1 MAAKADD
8 AAGVRLLWNPDNVKD
23 VAESVGISQIGED
36 ALRCLSQDV
45 EYRIGQVIVEALRFM
60 RAASRTTLTVQDVS
74 LAMRVLDVEPL
85 YGYESTRPLR
95 YGEAS
100 IGPGQPLYYIEDEE
114 VEFEKLINA
123 PLPKVPRDASMTAHW
138 LAIEGVQPSIPQ
150 NPTTAEARS
159 AQDLVAKGPGAHGS
173 GLHMNGGIGGGIGGG
188 GMINGNNNN
197 NNAALAALAAGG
209 GGGGGGGVG
218 GGVGS
223 GSGGTD
229 GVGFKPAVKH
239 IISNELVL
247 YFDKIQA
254 AILDD
259 SPDEEVLRLRE
270 AALES
275 VRSDPGLHQLVP
287 YFVSFIAAQITHRID
302 DVTILRHMMELTT
315 ALVENPHVFLDPYVT
330 PLCAPVLTCLLGQ
343 KLGVG
348 DKGGSGAGGGAG
360 AGAAAAAAAAA
371 AGTSGGSGAGGSTSS
386 NGGSGSGGVQGTD
399 AVRDIY
405 LLRELAAS
413 LLGLL
418 ARKFAKTSTLLR
430 PKLTRTCLKT
440 LLEPDRPA
448 GVLFGAV
455 AGLSAAGGPEAVR
468 VLLLPNLKT
477 FDTYVLQPL
486 QERGPALAVEFEM
499 LVAGGIL
506 KAIRTLVPHN
516 ALKAAPAANG
526 STMSEVE
533 KAELVDFLGPVV
545 GQRVAQLGDARL
557 NAVILEARNI
567 E

>member
-1 MAAKADD
+1 MAAKPDD

-95 YGEAS
+95 YGEAT
-100 IGPGQPLYYIEDEE
+100 IGPGQPLYYVEDEE

-159 AQDLVAKGPGAHGS
+159 TQELVAKGPGA
-173 GLHMNGGIGGGIGGG
+173 NP
-188 GMINGNNNN
+188 
-197 NNAALAALAAGG
+197 ALAALAGN
-209 GGGGGGGVG
+209 
-218 GGVGS
+218 
-223 GSGGTD
+223 D
-229 GVGFKPAVKH
+229 NVGFKPAVKH

-259 SPDEEVLRLRE
+259 NPDEEVLRLRE

-287 YFVSFIAAQITHRID
+287 YFVSFIATQITHRID

-348 DKGGSGAGGGAG
+348 DKGGGGNGGNAN
-360 AGAAAAAAAAA
+360 AAP
-371 AGTSGGSGAGGSTSS
+371 TSGST
-386 NGGSGSGGVQGTD
+386 GGVQGTD

-418 ARKFAKTSTLLR
+418 ARKFSKNSTLLR

-516 ALKAAPAANG
+516 AVTAATATAGGNVNG
-526 STMSEVE
+526 STSDVE
-533 KAELVDFLGPVV
+533 TAELVDFLGPIV

>member
-1 MAAKADD
+1 MPTAAKPDD

-60 RAASRTTLTVQDVS
+60 RAASRTTLTVQDLS

-100 IGPGQPLYYIEDEE
+100 IGPGQQLYYIEDEE
-114 VEFEKLINA
+114 VEFEKLVNA
-123 PLPKVPRDASMTAHW
+123 PLPKVPRDASLTAHW

-150 NPTTAEARS
+150 NPTTAEARGT
-159 AQDLVAKGPGAHGS
+159 QELVAKGGGGPGAS
-173 GLHMNGGIGGGIGGG
+173 NP
-188 GMINGNNNN
+188 
-197 NNAALAALAAGG
+197 ALAALTGN
-209 GGGGGGGVG
+209 
-218 GGVGS
+218 
-223 GSGGTD
+223 D
-229 GVGFKPAVKH
+229 NVGFKPAVKH

-259 SPDEEVLRLRE
+259 NPDEEVLRLRE

-287 YFVSFIAAQITHRID
+287 YFVSFIATQITHRIE

-348 DKGGSGAGGGAG
+348 DKSGAGGGGG
-360 AGAAAAAAAAA
+360 AGTDSFASAAPTG
-371 AGTSGGSGAGGSTSS
+371 AGSAGSTGSGGG
-386 NGGSGSGGVQGTD
+386 GGVQGTD

-418 ARKFAKTSTLLR
+418 ARKFAKNSALLR

-440 LLEPDRPA
+440 LLEPDRPV

-486 QERGPALAVEFEM
+486 QERGPALTVEFEM

-506 KAIRTLVPHN
+506 KAIRTLVPPN
-516 ALKAAPAANG
+516 AVTAAAAAAGNGVNG
-526 STMSEVE
+526 STSDVE
-533 KAELVDFLGPVV
+533 TAELVDFLGPIV

-557 NAVILEARNI
+557 NAVVLEARNI

>member
-1 MAAKADD
+1 MAAKPDD
-8 AAGVRLLWNPDNVKD
+8 AAVRLLWNPENVKD
-23 VAESVGISQIGED
+23 VAESVGITQIGDD

-74 LAMRVLDVEPL
+74 LALRVLDVEPL

-100 IGPGQPLYYIEDEE
+100 IGPGQPLFYVEDEE

-159 AQDLVAKGPGAHGS
+159 TQELVAKGPGA
-173 GLHMNGGIGGGIGGG
+173 NP
-188 GMINGNNNN
+188 
-197 NNAALAALAAGG
+197 ALAALAGN
-209 GGGGGGGVG
+209 
-218 GGVGS
+218 
-223 GSGGTD
+223 D
-229 GVGFKPAVKH
+229 NVGFKPAVKH

-287 YFVSFIAAQITHRID
+287 YFVSFVATQVTHRID

-343 KLGVG
+343 KLGLGG
-348 DKGGSGAGGGAG
+348 DKAAAAGGGGAG
-360 AGAAAAAAAAA
+360 NGGGGSSGAAA
-371 AGTSGGSGAGGSTSS
+371 SS
-386 NGGSGSGGVQGTD
+386 SAGVQGTD

-418 ARKFAKTSTLLR
+418 ARKFAKSSTLLR

-440 LLEPDRPA
+440 LLEPDRPV

-468 VLLLPNLKT
+468 VLLLPNLKA

-486 QERGPALAVEFEM
+486 QERGAAIAIELEM
-499 LVAGGIL
+499 LVAGGLL
-506 KAIRTLVPHN
+506 KAIRTLVP
-516 ALKAAPAANG
+516 ATPLTPSGLAGGGGGASSG
-526 STMSEVE
+526 VE
-533 KAELVDFLGPVV
+533 TAELVDFLGPVV
-545 GQRVAQLGDARL
+545 GQRVAQLGDSRL

>member
-1 MAAKADD
+1 MAAKAND
-8 AAGVRLLWNPDNVKD
+8 ATGVRLLWNQDNVKD

-36 ALRCLSQDV
+36 AMRCLSQDV

-60 RAASRTTLTVQDVS
+60 RAASRTSLTVQDMS

-100 IGPGQPLYYIEDEE
+100 MGPGQSLFYIEDEE

-159 AQDLVAKGPGAHGS
+159 TQELVAKGSGA
-173 GLHMNGGIGGGIGGG
+173 NP
-188 GMINGNNNN
+188 
-197 NNAALAALAAGG
+197 ALAALAGN
-209 GGGGGGGVG
+209 
-218 GGVGS
+218 
-223 GSGGTD
+223 D
-229 GVGFKPAVKH
+229 NVGFKPAVKH

-259 SPDEEVLRLRE
+259 NPDEEVLRLRE

-287 YFVSFIAAQITHRID
+287 YFVSFIATQITHRIE

-315 ALVENPHVFLDPYVT
+315 ALVENPYVFLDPYVT

-348 DKGGSGAGGGAG
+348 DKGGSGEGTGGGGGGGVGGGIGNGSHAVSTAGAG
-360 AGAAAAAAAAA
+360 AGA
-371 AGTSGGSGAGGSTSS
+371 GA
-386 NGGSGSGGVQGTD
+386 GGVQGTD
-399 AVRDIY
+399 TIRDIY
-405 LLRELAAS
+405 QLRELAAS

-418 ARKFAKTSTLLR
+418 ARKFSKNSTLLR
-430 PKLTRTCLKT
+430 PKLTRTCLKA
-440 LLEPDRPA
+440 LLEPDRPV

-486 QERGPALAVEFEM
+486 QERGPALAVELEM

-506 KAIRTLVPHN
+506 KAIQTLVPYN
-516 ALKAAPAANG
+516 AVTATTAAMGSGVNG
-526 STMSEVE
+526 STNAVE
-533 KAELVDFLGPVV
+533 TGELVDFLGPIV

>member
-1 MAAKADD
+1 MAAKAND
-8 AAGVRLLWNPDNVKD
+8 AAGLRLLWNQDNVRD
-23 VAESVGISQIGED
+23 VAESVGISQIGDD
-36 ALRCLSQDV
+36 AMRCLSQDV
-45 EYRIGQVIVEALRFM
+45 EYRIGQVIIEALRFM
-60 RAASRTTLTVQDVS
+60 RAASRTTLTVQDMS

-95 YGEAS
+95 FGEAS
-100 IGPGQPLYYIEDEE
+100 LGPGQSLFYIEDEE
-114 VEFEKLINA
+114 VDFEKLINA

-159 AQDLVAKGPGAHGS
+159 TQELVAKGPGA
-173 GLHMNGGIGGGIGGG
+173 NP
-188 GMINGNNNN
+188 
-197 NNAALAALAAGG
+197 ALAALAGN
-209 GGGGGGGVG
+209 
-218 GGVGS
+218 
-223 GSGGTD
+223 D
-229 GVGFKPAVKH
+229 NVGFKPAVKH

-259 SPDEEVLRLRE
+259 NPDEEVLRLRE

-287 YFVSFIAAQITHRID
+287 YFVSFIATQITHRIE

-315 ALVENPHVFLDPYVT
+315 ALVENPYVFLDPYVT

-348 DKGGSGAGGGAG
+348 EKGGHGEGPGGGGGNGNGNGGNANVVPTSGAG
-360 AGAAAAAAAAA
+360 AG
-371 AGTSGGSGAGGSTSS
+371 
-386 NGGSGSGGVQGTD
+386 GGVQGTD
-399 AVRDIY
+399 TIRDIY

-418 ARKFAKTSTLLR
+418 ARKFSKNSTLLR

-440 LLEPDRPA
+440 LLEPDRPI

-486 QERGPALAVEFEM
+486 QERGPALAVELEM

-506 KAIRTLVPHN
+506 KAIQTLVPYN
-516 ALKAAPAANG
+516 TVTATTAAMGNGVNG
-526 STMSEVE
+526 STNAVE
-533 KAELVDFLGPVV
+533 TGELVDFLGPIV
-545 GQRVAQLGDARL
+545 GQRVAQLGDGRL

>member
-1 MAAKADD
+1 MAAKPDD
-8 AAGVRLLWNPDNVKD
+8 AAAARLLWNPDNVKD
-23 VAESVGISQIGED
+23 VAESVGIAQIGDD

-60 RAASRTTLTVQDVS
+60 RAAYRTTLTVQDIS
-74 LAMRVLDVEPL
+74 LALRVLDVEPL

-100 IGPGQPLYYIEDEE
+100 IGPSQPLFYIEDEE
-114 VEFEKLINA
+114 VEFEKLVNA

-159 AQDLVAKGPGAHGS
+159 TQELVAKGPGA
-173 GLHMNGGIGGGIGGG
+173 NP
-188 GMINGNNNN
+188 
-197 NNAALAALAAGG
+197 ALAALAGN
-209 GGGGGGGVG
+209 
-218 GGVGS
+218 
-223 GSGGTD
+223 D
-229 GVGFKPAVKH
+229 NVGFKPAVKH

-259 SPDEEVLRLRE
+259 NPDEEVLRLRE

-287 YFVSFIAAQITHRID
+287 YFVSFVATQITHRID

-343 KLGVG
+343 KLGLGG
-348 DKGGSGAGGGAG
+348 DKGGAAGG
-360 AGAAAAAAAAA
+360 AATT
-371 AGTSGGSGAGGSTSS
+371 TSGSS
-386 NGGSGSGGVQGTD
+386 VQGTD

-418 ARKFAKTSTLLR
+418 ARKFSKSSTLLR

-440 LLEPDRPA
+440 LLEPDRPV

-468 VLLLPNLKT
+468 VLLLPNLKA

-486 QERGPALAVEFEM
+486 QERGAAIAVEREM
-499 LVAGGIL
+499 LVAGGLL
-506 KAIRTLVPHN
+506 KAIRTLVPATPSTPNGHHSNGN
-516 ALKAAPAANG
+516 AGN
-526 STMSEVE
+526 SSSDVE
-533 KAELVDFLGPVV
+533 TAELVDFLGPVV

>member
-1 MAAKADD
+1 MAAKEND
-8 AAGVRLLWNPDNVKD
+8 AAGVRLLWNQDNVRD
-23 VAESVGISQIGED
+23 VAESVGISQIGDD
-36 ALRCLSQDV
+36 AMRCLSQDV
-45 EYRIGQVIVEALRFM
+45 EYRIGQVIIEALRFM

-95 YGEAS
+95 FGEAS
-100 IGPGQPLYYIEDEE
+100 LGPGQSLFYIEDEE
-114 VEFEKLINA
+114 VDFEKLINA

-150 NPTTAEARS
+150 NPTTAEVRS
-159 AQDLVAKGPGAHGS
+159 TQELAAKGPGA
-173 GLHMNGGIGGGIGGG
+173 NP
-188 GMINGNNNN
+188 
-197 NNAALAALAAGG
+197 ALAALAGNG
-209 GGGGGGGVG
+209 N
-218 GGVGS
+218 
-223 GSGGTD
+223 
-229 GVGFKPAVKH
+229 VGFKPAVKH

-259 SPDEEVLRLRE
+259 NPDEEVLRLRE

-287 YFVSFIAAQITHRID
+287 YFVSFIATQITHRIE

-315 ALVENPHVFLDPYVT
+315 ALVENPYVFLDPYVT

-348 DKGGSGAGGGAG
+348 EKGGHGEGPGGGGNGHGGNANVAPTSGAG
-360 AGAAAAAAAAA
+360 
-371 AGTSGGSGAGGSTSS
+371 
-386 NGGSGSGGVQGTD
+386 NGGGGGGGVQGTD
-399 AVRDIY
+399 TIRDIY

-418 ARKFAKTSTLLR
+418 ARKFSKNSTLLR

-440 LLEPDRPA
+440 LLEPDHPI

-486 QERGPALAVEFEM
+486 QERGPALAVELEM

-506 KAIRTLVPHN
+506 KAIQTLVPYN
-516 ALKAAPAANG
+516 AVTTTTGAMGNGVNG
-526 STMSEVE
+526 STNAVE
-533 KAELVDFLGPVV
+533 TGELVDFLGPIV
-545 GQRVAQLGDARL
+545 GQRVAQLGDGRL

>member
-1 MAAKADD
+1 MAVKSED
-8 AAGVRLLWNPDNVKD
+8 AAAVRLLWNPDNVKD
-23 VAESVGISQIGED
+23 VAESVGISQIGDD

-60 RAASRTTLTVQDVS
+60 RAANRTTLTVQDVS
-74 LAMRVLDVEPL
+74 LALRVLDVEPL

-100 IGPGQPLYYIEDEE
+100 IGPSQPLFYIEDEE

-123 PLPKVPRDASMTAHW
+123 SLPKVPRDASMTAHW

-150 NPTTAEARS
+150 NPTTAEVRS
-159 AQDLVAKGPGAHGS
+159 TQELVAKGPGA
-173 GLHMNGGIGGGIGGG
+173 NP
-188 GMINGNNNN
+188 
-197 NNAALAALAAGG
+197 ALAALAGN
-209 GGGGGGGVG
+209 
-218 GGVGS
+218 
-223 GSGGTD
+223 D
-229 GVGFKPAVKH
+229 NVGFKPAVKH

-259 SPDEEVLRLRE
+259 NPDEEVLRLRQ

-287 YFVSFIAAQITHRID
+287 YFVSFVATQITHRID

-343 KLGVG
+343 KLGLGG
-348 DKGGSGAGGGAG
+348 DKAAAGGGAS
-360 AGAAAAAAAAA
+360 A
-371 AGTSGGSGAGGSTSS
+371 
-386 NGGSGSGGVQGTD
+386 NVQGTD

-418 ARKFAKTSTLLR
+418 ARKFSKSSTLLR

-440 LLEPDRPA
+440 LLEPDRPV

-468 VLLLPNLKT
+468 VLLLPNLKA

-486 QERGPALAVEFEM
+486 QERGASIAVELEM
-499 LVAGGIL
+499 LVAGGLL
-506 KAIRTLVPHN
+506 KAIRTLVPATPSTPN
-516 ALKAAPAANG
+516 ANG
-526 STMSEVE
+526 SSGSGNSSDVE
-533 KAELVDFLGPVV
+533 TAELVDFLGPVV
-545 GQRVAQLGDARL
+545 GQRVAQLGDSRL

>member
-1 MAAKADD
+1 MAAKPED

-23 VAESVGISQIGED
+23 VAESVGISQIGDD

-95 YGEAS
+95 YGETS
-100 IGPGQPLYYIEDEE
+100 IGPGQPLYYVEDEE

-159 AQDLVAKGPGAHGS
+159 TQELVAKGPGA
-173 GLHMNGGIGGGIGGG
+173 NP
-188 GMINGNNNN
+188 
-197 NNAALAALAAGG
+197 ALAALAGN
-209 GGGGGGGVG
+209 
-218 GGVGS
+218 
-223 GSGGTD
+223 D
-229 GVGFKPAVKH
+229 NVGFKPAVKH

-259 SPDEEVLRLRE
+259 NPDEEVLRLRE

-287 YFVSFIAAQITHRID
+287 YFVSFIATQITHRID

-348 DKGGSGAGGGAG
+348 EKGGNSSSGPTSGAA
-360 AGAAAAAAAAA
+360 
-371 AGTSGGSGAGGSTSS
+371 
-386 NGGSGSGGVQGTD
+386 GVQGTD

-418 ARKFAKTSTLLR
+418 ARKFSKSSTLLR

-440 LLEPDRPA
+440 LLEPDRPV

-499 LVAGGIL
+499 LIAGGIL
-506 KAIRTLVPHN
+506 KAIRTLVPQS
-516 ALKAAPAANG
+516 LSSPPSNG
-526 STMSEVE
+526 SNGTNGINGSSSDVE
-533 KAELVDFLGPVV
+533 TGELVDFLGPVV
-545 GQRVAQLGDARL
+545 GQRVAQLGDAQL